1 MPLHHELSPLQSLC
15 ELHRTLQW
23 TGAKGRRSGRALQ
36 VAKRRWGIPLKMT
49 TLPNAGG
56 GCAHACT
63 HGAALS
69 FAGSLGVSIG
79 NGLAGGLDTYL
90 GLAMWSLGK
99 PRSRER
105 GGVP

>member
-1 MPLHHELSPLQSLC
+1 
-15 ELHRTLQW
+15 
-23 TGAKGRRSGRALQ
+23 
-36 VAKRRWGIPLKMT
+36 MT

-90 GLAMWSLGK
+90 RLAMWSLGK

-105 GGVP
+105 GGVPGPSPMRNVLLAPSPIAAHRPIMFVIRQMTGPLRSYPYANTRSVSL